1 MWFLEQSIK
10 TQQTKKS
17 SAVVGCDCWWTDLHD
32 LCSFKVS
39 FTLSSCSLTSC
50 LTITES
56 HLEMKAMG
64 QIKKGL
70 SLSAFEC
77 CWKTQQNINI
87 FSWKLKKIQLVFFKT
102 FQRTSVACCV
112 FSHAKAYLTW
122 HVSVCSPMIV
132 LFIASVISILTR
144 T

>member
-39 FTLSSCSLTSC
+39 FTLSSVMLADF
-50 LTITES
+50 LS
-56 HLEMKAMG
+56 HYHWISSGNKRG

-87 FSWKLKKIQLVFFKT
+87 FSWKLKKIQLFFFKT